1 MKTIILVLFFNLIFV
16 ATSYAQSKLPPCKKD
31 IDSTKF
37 HNCYGSAQEENNF
50 AYIGEWKNGN
60 FHGKGT
66 YTRFDKSLKYPMQI
80 RKHEGEFKFG
90 KPHGT
95 FKNIN
100 QDGSYEK
107 EDWYNGVRHGKYK
120 VYDRNNR
127 PLYEWEVFQGKTIKD
142 TTFYDP
148 PLNDRVVKQE
158 VNYDREGN
166 ETTTYMYNKDGSKNL
181 ARDVEKEKAMARA
194 SENDRKMIERAQR
207 VNNVNKKNNEES
219 SSPKDFLKKI
229 FGK

>member
-95 FKNIN
+95 LKNIN

-107 EDWYNGVRHGKYK
+107 EDWLNGVRHGKYK

-127 PLYEWEVFQGKTIKD
+127 LLYEWEVVQGKTIKD

-158 VNYDREGN
+158 VNYDRAGN
-166 ETTTYMYNKDGSKNL
+166 ETTTYMYYKDGSKNL
-181 ARDVEKEKAMARA
+181 ARDAEKERAMARA

>member
-1 MKTIILVLFFNLIFV
+1 MKKIILILFFNLIFV

-31 IDSTKF
+31 IDSMKF
-37 HNCYGSAQEENNF
+37 DNCYGSYQEENNF

-66 YTRFDKSLKYPMQI
+66 YIRFDKSLKYPMQI

-127 PLYEWEVFQGKTIKD
+127 LLYEWEVIQGKTIKD

-166 ETTTYMYNKDGSKNL
+166 ETTTYMYYKDGSKNL
-181 ARDVEKEKAMARA
+181 ARDAEKERAMARA

-207 VNNVNKKNNEES
+207 VNNVNKKNNEEP

-229 FGK
+229 LGK